1 MIRKLREEDI
11 DRVMQ
16 IWLDAN
22 VKAHD
27 FISEKYWSG
36 HFELVKEML
45 PQTEVYVYEDES
57 KEIQGFVGV
66 NEDYIEGI
74 FVQGDVRSQGIG
86 KQLLEYVKNT
96 RNKLG
101 LSVYQKNR
109 RAIKFYR
116 REGFKIQSENLDEK
130 TDEMEYNMVWEQI

>member
-1 MIRKLREEDI
+1 MIRKLRKEDI

-22 VKAHD
+22 VIAHD

-45 PQTEVYVYEDES
+45 PQAEVYVYEDES

-66 NEDYIEGI
+66 NEDPI
-74 FVQGDVRSQGIG
+74 
-86 KQLLEYVKNT
+86 
-96 RNKLG
+96 
-101 LSVYQKNR
+101 
-109 RAIKFYR
+109 
-116 REGFKIQSENLDEK
+116 
-130 TDEMEYNMVWEQI
+130 